1 METENRRM
9 ESPFSGS
16 RRVNTNYCRF
26 SESPWRRL
34 QVKPPTGAFFITLL
48 GVEKTKDALFSEQEP
63 EKMAEPVFG

>member
-1 METENRRM
+1 MGGCYLQKHGENACI
-9 ESPFSGS
+9 F
-16 RRVNTNYCRF
+16 TQI

-34 QVKPPTGAFFITLL
+34 QVKPPTGAFFIALL